1 VVADIGEV
9 ALKRG
14 PVVYCLEGA
23 DNDRPLHRAALPK
36 ASPIEA
42 SFESGVLS
50 GVVVLSAD
58 ALAITPWPEG
68 ELYRTDPPATE
79 PIRLRAVPYSFW
91 SNRESEDMSVWI
103 REV

>member
-1 VVADIGEV
+1 MR
-9 ALKRG
+9 L
-14 PVVYCLEGA
+14 
-23 DNDRPLHRAALPK
+23 
-36 ASPIEA
+36 
-42 SFESGVLS
+42 LS

-58 ALAITPWPEG
+58 AVAISPWLDEA
-68 ELYRTDPPATE
+68 LYRTDPPATE